1 MSDWSRYKSAFKSAG
16 GGSGGKFINLK
27 DDESVTFFLPV
38 QTPGMEESWWKGGVK
53 VDHDT
58 PAAEK
63 SVKVVLSV
71 YDMAA
76 QCHRILRLTP
86 PTFLRL
92 IDKVSK
98 DGGERPYTLS
108 RSRRSGKVSYEV
120 DKEDRLDAATLER
133 IRREPILQVLDLEG
147 VYPME
152 ESQEPPAKA
161 PVGNPSTR
169 ESSAVPSRS
178 ARPAKP
184 SPFAMTSPD
193 SEDPF

>member
-1 MSDWSRYKSAFKSAG
+1 MSDWSRYKGAFQS
-16 GGSGGKFINLK
+16 SGGASSGRYINLK

-38 QTPGMEESWWKGGVK
+38 QTPGMEESWWKDKTK

-58 PAAEK
+58 PGAER
-63 SVKVVLSV
+63 SLKVVLSV
-71 YDMAA
+71 WDMRA

-92 IDKVSK
+92 IDRVSK

-108 RSRRSGKVSYEV
+108 RNRRSGRVSYEL

-133 IRREPILQVLDLEG
+133 IRREPLLQVLDLEG

-152 ESQEPPAKA
+152 QGDEPPKKA
-161 PVGNPSTR
+161 PGGNPSTR

-193 SEDPF
+193 SDDPF

>member
-38 QTPGMEESWWKGGVK
+38 QTPGMEESYWKGGVK

-58 PAAEK
+58 PGAEK

-71 YDMAA
+71 WDTAA

-120 DKEDRLDAATLER
+120 DKEDRLDTATLER

-152 ESQEPPAKA
+152 ESEPPKA
-161 PVGNPSTR
+161 STR

-193 SEDPF
+193 SDDPF

>member
-1 MSDWSRYKSAFKSAG
+1 MSDWSRFKGAFQS
-16 GGSGGKFINLK
+16 SGGAPSGRFINLK
-27 DDESVTFFLPV
+27 DNEAVTFYLPP
-38 QTPGMEESWWKGGVK
+38 QTPGMEESWWKDKSK

-58 PAAEK
+58 PGAEK

-71 YDMAA
+71 WDMRA

-152 ESQEPPAKA
+152 ESEPPKA
-161 PVGNPSTR
+161 SAPNPSTR

-193 SEDPF
+193 SDDPF

>member
-27 DDESVTFFLPV
+27 DDESVTFFLSV
-38 QTPGMEESWWKGGVK
+38 QTPGMEESYWKGGVK

-58 PAAEK
+58 PGAEK

-71 YDMAA
+71 WDTAA

-152 ESQEPPAKA
+152 ESEPPKA
-161 PVGNPSTR
+161 SAPNPSTR

-193 SEDPF
+193 SDDPF